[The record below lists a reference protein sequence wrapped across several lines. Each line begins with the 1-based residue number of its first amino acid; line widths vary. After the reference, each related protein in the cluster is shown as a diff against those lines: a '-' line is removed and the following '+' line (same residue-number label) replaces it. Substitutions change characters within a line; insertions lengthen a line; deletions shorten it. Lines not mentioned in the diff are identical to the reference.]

1 MEDLELKDLKIK
13 TERWLLF
20 CSNNL
25 KRASLLHAVYGIII
39 SVVQL
44 LLAYFLSDGLLHCDD
59 TILLCI
65 WGNQTFVYKVTL
77 GIIFFFYSFI
87 LLYKTMKNDRD
98 GVFTMIKIGCITLV
112 VVDILYQLIWIIV
125 RGMMATRT
133 DYYDKTDFWAIFWM
147 IVGAIIILF
156 SIMVTFAIIRGNSK
170 IVTGYYFTRL
180 FLFFLSEVPMI
191 VTILERMS
199 ELEICLN
206 LSAVCSMFYH
216 VMFFVLQVNV
226 INQDNT
232 SREQSQERM
241 EDVELKDLKIEKGRW
256 LLFCSNN
263 LKTASVLHALQGIII
278 SVIFFLVI
286 YLKREIEMELSYLI

>member
-1 MEDLELKDLKIK
+1 MKIK

-20 CSNNL
+20 CSKNL
-25 KRASLLHAVYGIII
+25 KTASLLHAVYGIII

-65 WGNQTFVYKVTL
+65 WGNRNFVYKVTL

-98 GVFTMIKIGCITLV
+98 GVFTMIKIGCIIMA
-112 VVDILYQLIWIIV
+112 VVDILNYLTWIIV
-125 RGMMATRT
+125 RGIMASKT

-147 IVGAIIILF
+147 IVEAIIILF

-180 FLFFLSEVPMI
+180 FLFFLPEVLII
-191 VTILERMS
+191 VKIPKYLKFLDWLR
-199 ELEICLN
+199 L
-206 LSAVCSMFYH
+206 LSGVCSMFYH

-241 EDVELKDLKIEKGRW
+241 EDVELKDLKIEKGRAC
-256 LLFCSNN
+256 CSAA
-263 LKTASVLHALQGIII
+263 TI
-278 SVIFFLVI
+278 
-286 YLKREIEMELSYLI
+286 